1 MRKVGWSVVGSRNQR
16 SSQNPQMQGM
26 APALRVKQREMARAK
41 ESLLR
46 THKLDTREHDK
57 ATAMDP

>member
-1 MRKVGWSVVGSRNQR
+1 
-16 SSQNPQMQGM
+16 MQGM

-46 THKLDTREHDK
+46 THKLDSREHDK